1 MKHSVPPVLG
11 HSSTQPV
18 WLAPPAQFPTTAPS
32 PTWSG
37 GAGSPPV
44 SAGPVLVCTM
54 CGENTPE
61 GQQGK
66 GEQGDPPYRGG
77 RYRYRDPHFTGG
89 VTEALLAPGFTVT
102 AIPWYLRRTGSRT
115 HKIKR
120 DTDQDPQETLSSSPF
135 REPIILLTSLQKIRG
150 HRRDPSL
157 TGGLV
162 PGLWGMLQ
170 WQT

>member
-18 WLAPPAQFPTTAPS
+18 WLALPAQFPTTAPS

-89 VTEALLAPGFTVT
+89 VTEALLAPGFTSRPISAQSRCSFSST
-102 AIPWYLRRTGSRT
+102 RIPLWFCLQMQCGSPWAWRRTHGQKPSWCSAPPGT
-115 HKIKR
+115 PSPPHP
-120 DTDQDPQETLSSSPF
+120 DSSPA
-135 REPIILLTSLQKIRG
+135 
-150 HRRDPSL
+150 PSTPQL
-157 TGGLV
+157 
-162 PGLWGMLQ
+162 
-170 WQT
+170 